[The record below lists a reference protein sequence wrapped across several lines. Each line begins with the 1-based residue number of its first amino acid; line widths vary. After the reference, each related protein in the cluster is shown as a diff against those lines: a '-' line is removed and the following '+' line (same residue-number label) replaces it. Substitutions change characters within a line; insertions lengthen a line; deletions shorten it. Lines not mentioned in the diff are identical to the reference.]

1 MTANTISR
9 RLKDLV
15 GYLEDCPPSN
25 LPVKAGRTRTS
36 TSGVDVT
43 LRLPYD
49 VTDYL
54 SDDSIKVK
62 SLSYTINIIMQ
73 RFYVKYKDNPDAI
86 RNVISGYER
95 KQYDDIVIVRMP
107 RKFSYYF
114 AELAHIFGLTI
125 NHVYNAVID
134 DYIGGDSRGRVATR

>member
-1 MTANTISR
+1 MTVNTISR
-9 RLKDLV
+9 RLNDLAE
-15 GYLEDCPPSN
+15 YLEDCPPSN
-25 LPVKAGRTRTS
+25 LPIKAGRTRTS

-43 LRLPYD
+43 LRLPYN

-54 SDDSIKVK
+54 SDDNIKVK
-62 SLSYTINIIMQ
+62 SLSYTISIIMQ

-95 KQYDDIVIVRMP
+95 KQYDDVVIVRIP
-107 RKFSYYF
+107 RKFNYYF
-114 AELAHIFGLTI
+114 AELADIFGLTV

-134 DYIGGDSRGRVATR
+134 DYIGGDLRGRVATR

>member
-1 MTANTISR
+1 
-9 RLKDLV
+9 
-15 GYLEDCPPSN
+15 
-25 LPVKAGRTRTS
+25 
-36 TSGVDVT
+36 VDVT

-62 SLSYTINIIMQ
+62 SLSYTISIIMQ

-95 KQYDDIVIVRMP
+95 RQYDDVVIVRMP

-114 AELAHIFGLTI
+114 AELADIFGLTV

-134 DYIGGDSRGRVATR
+134 DYIGGDLRGRASIR